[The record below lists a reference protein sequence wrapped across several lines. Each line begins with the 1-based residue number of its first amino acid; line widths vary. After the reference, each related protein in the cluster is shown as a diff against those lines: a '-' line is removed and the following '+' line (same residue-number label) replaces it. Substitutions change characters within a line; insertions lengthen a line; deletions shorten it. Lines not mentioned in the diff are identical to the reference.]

1 MFRCYFIRRKLSE
14 YDEGALSAKA
24 KEKVDAHLRHC
35 ARCMGELYT
44 LRKTEQL
51 VVELKNNE
59 PERPEQYWHQVWLK
73 IKTRLFPE
81 HKDSEQ

>member
-14 YDEGALSAKA
+14 YDEGTLSPKA
-24 KEKVDAHLRHC
+24 KGKVDAHLRHC

-51 VVELKNNE
+51 VVELKNGPE
-59 PERPEQYWHQVWLK
+59 PPEQYWHQVWQK
-73 IKTRLFPE
+73 IKARLFPE
-81 HKDSEQ
+81 QNS